1 LPIEQTDARY
11 QNSQTDTAGAKAMTH
26 EYGILLF
33 ILGII
38 VTVGFFGIL
47 FWAMDDRP
55 KPKTALDEDN
65 PVVQFNKRYNSVDKS

>member
-1 LPIEQTDARY
+1 
-11 QNSQTDTAGAKAMTH
+11 MTI

-33 ILGII
+33 VIGII

-55 KPKTALDEDN
+55 KPKTAPDEEN
-65 PVVQFNKRYNSVDKS
+65 PVVQFNKRYNSFDKS

>member
-1 LPIEQTDARY
+1 
-11 QNSQTDTAGAKAMTH
+11 MTI

-33 ILGII
+33 VLGMI

-55 KPKTALDEDN
+55 QTKIKEDEEN
-65 PVVQFNKRYNSVDKS
+65 PVVQFNKRYNSFDKS

>member
-1 LPIEQTDARY
+1 MPIEQTDARY
-11 QNSQTDTAGAKAMTH
+11 QNSQTDTAGAKAMTI

-55 KPKTALDEDN
+55 KTKTELDEDN
-65 PVVQFNKRYNSVDKS
+65 PVIQFNKRYNSVDKS

>member
-1 LPIEQTDARY
+1 
-11 QNSQTDTAGAKAMTH
+11 MTI

-55 KPKTALDEDN
+55 KTKNLEVEEDN
-65 PVVQFNKRYNSVDKS
+65 AVRKFWKRYNSVDKS